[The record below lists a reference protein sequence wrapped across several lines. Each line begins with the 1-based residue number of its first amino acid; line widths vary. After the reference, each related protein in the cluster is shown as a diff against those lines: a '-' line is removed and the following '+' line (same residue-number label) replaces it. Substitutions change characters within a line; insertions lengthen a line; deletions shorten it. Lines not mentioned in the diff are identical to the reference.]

1 MSAGFVWKI
10 FLQGGEKLL
19 VILSWDKNTASNED
33 LSTRNCDGNEKGRT
47 STMESSNF
55 SHYEILFNGVGVP
68 TTEIHPG
75 VLRCVIPGNT

>member
-10 FLQGGEKLL
+10 FLQGGGKLL
-19 VILSWDKNTASNED
+19 VILSWDKNTATNED
-33 LSTRNCDGNEKGRT
+33 LSTRNCDENGDSVT
-47 STMESSNF
+47 STIESSNV

-75 VLRCVIPGNT
+75 VLRCLIPGNT